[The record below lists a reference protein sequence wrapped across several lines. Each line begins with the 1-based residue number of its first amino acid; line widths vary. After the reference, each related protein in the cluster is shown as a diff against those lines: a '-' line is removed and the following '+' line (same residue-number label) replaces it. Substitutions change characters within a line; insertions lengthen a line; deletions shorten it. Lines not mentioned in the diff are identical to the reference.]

1 MLVVVIHGSPT
12 DLARPLRLVEV
23 SGGLE
28 RDWGTVPAGRLE
40 DGVGEHAVQ
49 TPRLV
54 VRSGRDADAGGDAES
69 AFAAWSGASWG
80 AFDAAAAGLV
90 RSVESAGVAPVIWT
104 GTGSV
109 LSDAVSTLT
118 FARRQPGV
126 RLLVDPVAWVT
137 ASMAKDAEDHLARF
151 AQALGLCGSLDAV
164 VVRPMPLGAGL
175 DVGRV
180 AGILRPLLELVGT
193 AVGTGPDLREAGLLG
208 PA

>member
-1 MLVVVIHGSPT
+1 M
-12 DLARPLRLVEV
+12 
-23 SGGLE
+23 
-28 RDWGTVPAGRLE
+28 PAGRLE
-40 DGVGEHAVQ
+40 DGVGQYAVQ

-54 VRSGRDADAGGDAES
+54 VRSGRDADAAGDAES

-80 AFDAAAAGLV
+80 AFDAAAAGLA
-90 RSVESAGVAPVIWT
+90 RSAESAGVAPVIWA
-104 GTGSV
+104 GAGSV
-109 LSDAVSTLT
+109 LSDAVSTLS

-164 VVRPMPLGAGL
+164 VVRPMQLGAGL

-180 AGILRPLLELVGT
+180 AGILRPLLEQVGT
-193 AVGTGPDLREAGLLG
+193 AVGTEPDLREAGLLG
-208 PA
+208 PG

>member
-1 MLVVVIHGSPT
+1 M
-12 DLARPLRLVEV
+12 
-23 SGGLE
+23 
-28 RDWGTVPAGRLE
+28 PAGRLE

-54 VRSGRDADAGGDAES
+54 VRSGRDADAAADAES

-80 AFDAAAAGLV
+80 AFDAAAAGLA
-90 RSVESAGVAPVIWT
+90 RSAESAGVVPVIWA
-104 GTGSV
+104 GAGSV
-109 LSDAVSTLT
+109 LSDAVSTLS

-151 AQALGLCGSLDAV
+151 AQALGLCGSLEGV
-164 VVRPMPLGAGL
+164 VVRPMPLGGGL
-175 DVGRV
+175 DAGRV
-180 AGILRPLLELVGT
+180 AGILRPLLEQVGT